1 MYDTIIIGMG
11 VSGMTAAI
19 YSSRSNLNTLII
31 DDNAPGGLLNKVST
45 INNYPGFISI
55 SGSELSFKIYEQM
68 KKENVNIANER
79 ALKIED
85 KNDYKIVTTTKGE
98 YKTKTVII
106 AIGRKL
112 KKSGIPGEE
121 KYIGKGISYCAICD
135 APLYKNKK
143 IVVLGSNENAFTE
156 ANYLSRFTDNVT
168 LIPNKEINNIEE
180 LKNKYNINILEH
192 KEIEKFEGNDT
203 LEKIIFKD
211 GSVIDTNGVFIYYG
225 YNADTAFISSLD
237 ICDEKGYVIVNN
249 KMETKVKNIF
259 ACGDTIKKDVYQV
272 VTACAEGS
280 IAALSVKDNIDKE

>member
-19 YSSRSNLNTLII
+19 YSARSNLNTLII
-31 DDNAPGGLLNKVST
+31 DDNAPGGLLNKVSV
-45 INNYPGFISI
+45 INNYPGYSSI

-68 KKENVNIANER
+68 KNEKVDIVNTK

-112 KKSGIPGEE
+112 KKSGIQNEE
-121 KYIGKGISYCAICD
+121 KFIGKGISYCAICD
-135 APLYKNKK
+135 APLYKDKK

-156 ANYLSRFTDNVT
+156 AQYLSRFTKDIT
-168 LIPNKEINNIEE
+168 LIPNNEISEE

-237 ICDEKGYVIVNN
+237 ICDEKGYIVVNN

-280 IAALSVKDNIDKE
+280 IAALSAKDSIK